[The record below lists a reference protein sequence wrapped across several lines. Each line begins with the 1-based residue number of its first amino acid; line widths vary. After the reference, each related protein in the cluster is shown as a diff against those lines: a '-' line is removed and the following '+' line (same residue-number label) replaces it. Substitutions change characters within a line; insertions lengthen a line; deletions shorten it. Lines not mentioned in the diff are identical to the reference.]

1 MNKSGLRAGLERQ
14 TQEQQKEKSLL
25 SAFVTRPTTSTWVP
39 LIATLMLISLFDLTL
54 GGVCVKYESW

>member
-25 SAFVTRPTTSTWVP
+25 SAFVTRPTTWVP

>member
-25 SAFVTRPTTSTWVP
+25 SAFVTRPITKLLVPWVP
-39 LIATLMLISLFDLTL
+39 LIATLMLISLFDLT
-54 GGVCVKYESW
+54 GGVCV

>member
-25 SAFVTRPTTSTWVP
+25 SAFVTRPTT
-39 LIATLMLISLFDLTL
+39 L
-54 GGVCVKYESW
+54 GTSDCNTDAHFSF

>member
-25 SAFVTRPTTSTWVP
+25 SAFVTRPIIP
-39 LIATLMLISLFDLTL
+39 LIATLDTHFSF
-54 GGVCVKYESW
+54 